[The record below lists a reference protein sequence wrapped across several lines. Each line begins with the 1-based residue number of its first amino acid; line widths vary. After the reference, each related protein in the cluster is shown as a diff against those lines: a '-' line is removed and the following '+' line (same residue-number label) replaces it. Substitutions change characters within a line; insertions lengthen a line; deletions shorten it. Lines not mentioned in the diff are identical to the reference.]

1 MGVRGALPRWCAIL
15 AATVVGLLVA
25 GASPAA
31 APDNDNFS
39 AAASLRAATGTVF
52 GTNVDATV
60 EAGEPAHT
68 GNAGGASAWYRWV
81 APYTGVATFDT
92 FGSGFDTLLAV
103 YTGSSVNALTPVAS
117 NDDALGF
124 KWTSQAG
131 FPVTAGTAYYVAV
144 DGYNDGTNGPAR
156 GTFALNWDLAP
167 SAGVTQPNDMFASA
181 VPLSGPAGSVAG
193 SSFGATSESGEPIHA
208 AVGGGRSVWFRW
220 TAPYDAQFTFSTD
233 GSAFNT
239 VLAAYTGIAV
249 NGLSQTAAD
258 DDIAWNDQQSLITI
272 NASQGTTYSI
282 AIDGWK
288 TTYSGTASGDY
299 LLTWMPLSPPQNVP
313 ANDAFVNSQSL
324 SGASGAVSSSSLS
337 AGKEPG
343 EPNHGGN
350 LGGAS
355 VWYSWTAPVSGNVD
369 VSTAGSNFDTLLG
382 VYTGTAVNALSQVAG
397 NDDVGPGKGPSEVV
411 FAATAGT
418 TYRIAV
424 DGYSAPGGLAGQGD
438 FVLAWSVAAGAAPSN
453 DDFDSAMTIVGTG
466 GIVNKSN
473 LGATKEPGEPAHAS
487 NAGGASVWFRYVAPA
502 DGQWRFYTSGSTFN
516 TLLAVYTGDSVDQL
530 SLVAANDD
538 VSATDRSSSVTI
550 TARAQ
555 TTYWIAVDGYR
566 TANGPAASGDYSFL
580 WELLGPD
587 PALAPNDDFA
597 WAWQLNGSYGPVT
610 ASNVLATKQ
619 AGEPDHAGNAGGA
632 SVWFKWTPPSSG
644 PVYFDTPGSSFDTTL
659 AVYTGTS
666 LNDLHEVAAN
676 DNIAYN
682 LWWPTGQYRESYVS
696 FYAQLGTIYYIAV
709 DGHADPGGAPARG
722 SIFLDWWLS
731 SPPGDATLLAAGSI
745 SRCDAAND
753 EATGALLGQ
762 YPDATV
768 AALGDLTNV
777 AGTAAEF
784 GCYDQSW
791 GAAKSRTRPVPGN
804 QDYGTAGAAPYYS
817 YFGAQAGAQG
827 LGYYSYDLGGWHVV
841 ALNTNCSQV
850 GGCGAGSP
858 EEQWLRQD
866 LRANAN
872 SCTVAYMH
880 DSLFTSSGQPAT
892 AVQPLWQALYDNG
905 ADLVLSGDSHYYERF
920 APQTPAGA
928 ADSTKGIAEFIVG
941 TGGAALTSLPST
953 RAANSQVVNA
963 SSYGVLK
970 LLLHPSGYEWQFL
983 PAGGSTF
990 TDTGRG
996 ACAGG
1001 GYKSDPI
1008 SAAAPAAPTVSK
1020 TLTSTGQ
1027 FSVSWKAS
1035 ADIPAGATYT
1045 LWRRST
1051 GSTTYT
1057 QVGGSLTST
1066 TYTFGSSSPEAEGT
1080 WVYRVQATDAT
1091 HVSAYSADS
1100 SPVVVDKTAPLPP
1113 TVKPD
1118 RTAEYAAGNWWK
1130 DKVTVSYP
1138 DNGDP
1143 KLADGTPGSGV
1154 NTSLNKAPTTY
1165 STSGSYTASAQATD
1179 YAGLKST
1186 TSSATIKVDTG
1197 LPSVTLTCPSSV
1209 GYRTT
1214 RTASYSASDSESG
1227 LATPSSGTVT
1237 LDTSSRGTKSAS
1249 VTAKDK
1255 VGHSRTATCT
1265 YSVN

>member
-15 AATVVGLLVA
+15 AATVVGLLLA

-313 ANDAFVNSQSL
+313 ANDAFVNAQAL

-659 AVYTGTS
+659 AVYTGTA

-1001 GYKSDPI
+1001 GSGGADGEQDADLHRPVLRLLEGVGGHPGRRDLHAVAAEHGEHDLHAGRGQPDVDDVHLRLVEPGGRGHLGLPRAGDRRDARQRVLGRLEPGRGRQDGAATADGQARPDGRVRSRQLVEGQGDGQLSRQRRPEARRRDAGQRREHLAQQGADDVLDERQLHRQRAGDRLRRPEVDDELRDDQGRHRPALGDADVPVVRGLPDHEDRVVLGVRLGVGPRDPVVRDGD
-1008 SAAAPAAPTVSK
+1008 ARHELP
-1020 TLTSTGQ
+1020 
-1027 FSVSWKAS
+1027 
-1035 ADIPAGATYT
+1035 
-1045 LWRRST
+1045 RH
-1051 GSTTYT
+1051 
-1057 QVGGSLTST
+1057 QVGERHG
-1066 TYTFGSSSPEAEGT
+1066 EGQG
-1080 WVYRVQATDAT
+1080 R
-1091 HVSAYSADS
+1091 
-1100 SPVVVDKTAPLPP
+1100 PLPHR
-1113 TVKPD
+1113 D
-1118 RTAEYAAGNWWK
+1118 LYLLGELG
-1130 DKVTVSYP
+1130 
-1138 DNGDP
+1138 GD
-1143 KLADGTPGSGV
+1143 A
-1154 NTSLNKAPTTY
+1154 
-1165 STSGSYTASAQATD
+1165 
-1179 YAGLKST
+1179 
-1186 TSSATIKVDTG
+1186 
-1197 LPSVTLTCPSSV
+1197 
-1209 GYRTT
+1209 
-1214 RTASYSASDSESG
+1214 
-1227 LATPSSGTVT
+1227 
-1237 LDTSSRGTKSAS
+1237 RG
-1249 VTAKDK
+1249 
-1255 VGHSRTATCT
+1255 
-1265 YSVN
+1265 